1 MFPVA
6 VFGDTCGGMI
16 VLPCHITVLVGTPAE
31 MELAA
36 MPGSKITPHGLPP
49 HQSSSLSWDKYRT
62 VYINNLP
69 IRTVKDVAYCGDA
82 IITGVATVKAA

>member
-31 MELAA
+31 MELAS

-49 HQSSSLSWDKYRT
+49 HQSASLTMMKYRT

-69 IRTVKDVAYCGDA
+69 IRTVGDAGTCGDV
-82 IITGVATVKAA
+82 ISSGVTTVKAA

>member
-31 MELAA
+31 MELAS

-49 HQSSSLSWDKYRT
+49 HQSASLTWDKYRT
-62 VYINNLP
+62 VYINNLS
-69 IRTVKDVAYCGDA
+69 IRTVGDA
-82 IITGVATVKAA
+82 ATCPHFISSGVTTVKAA

>member
-1 MFPVA
+1 MLPVA
-6 VFGDTCGGMI
+6 TFGDTCGGMI

-31 MELAA
+31 MELAS

-49 HQSSSLSWDKYRT
+49 HQSASLTMMKYRT

-69 IRTVKDVAYCGDA
+69 IRTVGDAATCGDA
-82 IITGVATVKAA
+82 IVTGALTVQAA